1 MGKEDAIKKSVVY
14 SAMEVA
20 KICGVVNQTA
30 INWIR
35 NNYLKAS
42 TTPGGQFRVY
52 PDDLVEFMEKNDM
65 QVPVEV
71 LENCKVKVHIQKQSV
86 LLVDDD
92 KAWNDVM
99 AKFLKQRY
107 ETLHIYQA
115 FDGFEAGSEMASKHP
130 KSVVLDIDL
139 PGIDGMKLCQT
150 INKSDAFGKPLIIVV
165 TALEDAD
172 LEKNCRKYGA
182 AEFFKKPVNLPQLAD
197 TLGKLL
203 ELTAA
208 S

>member
-71 LENCKVKVHIQKQSV
+71 LENSERAILESIEFQQKAQEKSRK
-86 LLVDDD
+86 
-92 KAWNDVM
+92 KALP
-99 AKFLKQRY
+99 ALKS
-107 ETLHIYQA
+107 A
-115 FDGFEAGSEMASKHP
+115 
-130 KSVVLDIDL
+130 
-139 PGIDGMKLCQT
+139 
-150 INKSDAFGKPLIIVV
+150 
-165 TALEDAD
+165 
-172 LEKNCRKYGA
+172 
-182 AEFFKKPVNLPQLAD
+182 
-197 TLGKLL
+197 
-203 ELTAA
+203 
-208 S
+208 